1 MQVNVS
7 DVDEREQRDYT
18 AAIVQS
24 SADQT
29 YHDELTSA
37 KAHGTTLNSAEATA
51 AMS

>member
-1 MQVNVS
+1 MQVIVS
-7 DVDEREQRDYT
+7 GVDERQH

-24 SADQT
+24 SANQT